1 VKVCLDTCVLYPTV
15 MREVLL
21 GVAAQGLFEPIWSD
35 RILGEWSRAA
45 AKLGPAGQVQAD
57 AEIALVT
64 ARWPKAKVTPP
75 AGLLDRLWLPDKND
89 VHVLA
94 AAIAGHADVI
104 VTVNAKDFPRDIL
117 AEEGLSRA
125 DPDAFLLGLFEGSP
139 GPVAAAVADVHA
151 EANRLSGEIWDVR
164 ALLKKARL
172 PRLGKALSA
181 RGPDYSQNNRA
192 PV

>member
-1 VKVCLDTCVLYPTV
+1 MKVCLDTCVLYPTV

-21 GVAAQGLFEPIWSD
+21 GVAAQGLFAPIWSD

-57 AEIALVT
+57 AEIALVS
-64 ARWPKAKVTPP
+64 ARWPRASVQPS

-125 DPDAFLLGLFEGSP
+125 DPDAFLLGMFEGSP
-139 GPVAAAVADVHA
+139 GPVAAAVTNVHA
-151 EANRLSGEIWDVR
+151 EANRLSGESWELR

-181 RGPDYSQNNRA
+181 RGPDHSQDHRA

>member
-1 VKVCLDTCVLYPTV
+1 MKVCLDTCVLYPTV

-21 GVAAQGLFEPIWSD
+21 GVAAQGLYEPLWSE

-57 AEIALVT
+57 AEIAMVS
-64 ARWPKAKVTPP
+64 ARWPRAAVSPA
-75 AGLLDRLWLPDKND
+75 AGLLDRLWLPDAND

-104 VTVNAKDFPRDIL
+104 ITVNAKDFPRSIL

-125 DPDAFLLGLFEGSP
+125 DPDAFLVGLHASAP
-139 GPVAAAVADVHA
+139 DAVAHAVSKVHA
-151 EANRLSGEIWDVR
+151 EANRLSDAQWDLR
-164 ALLKKARL
+164 KLMKKARL
-172 PRLGKALSA
+172 PRLGKALQS
-181 RGPDYSQNNRA
+181 GSDYSYE
-192 PV
+192 